1 MKKITLISRVVI
13 ALSSL
18 AMLGSYYF
26 PLWRIELWAPQYP
39 EGLALSIWHNKLGGD
54 VDIING
60 LNHYIGMAHLK
71 QESFPEFIILPYLI
85 AFFVGLG
92 LVVAAIGQRR
102 FLLDYVVLMVLAGIA
117 ALADFYRWGYQYGHN
132 LDPNAA
138 IKVPGMSYQPPVLGY
153 KSLLNFGAF
162 SIPDL
167 GGWIFIGAGVLIA
180 FLLVYEYFFCP
191 DCIKARKAKALKFK
205 HLASVSSLMIVLFF
219 SSCSTQNEPIH
230 YGSDGCHFCKMTIV
244 DKKFG
249 CELVTTKGKI
259 FKFDDVHCLVK
270 WMNQNQ
276 TTDKDYAFMLVNGFN
291 TEGVLIDVKTAFFQK
306 SETFKSPMRGDIA
319 AFKTEEEARKAQPA
333 DAKTMNWSTV
343 VSEFSN

>member
-102 FLLDYVVLMVLAGIA
+102 FLKLV
-117 ALADFYRWGYQYGHN
+117 ALFW
-132 LDPNAA
+132 
-138 IKVPGMSYQPPVLGY
+138 
-153 KSLLNFGAF
+153 
-162 SIPDL
+162 
-167 GGWIFIGAGVLIA
+167 
-180 FLLVYEYFFCP
+180 
-191 DCIKARKAKALKFK
+191 
-205 HLASVSSLMIVLFF
+205 
-219 SSCSTQNEPIH
+219 
-230 YGSDGCHFCKMTIV
+230 
-244 DKKFG
+244 
-249 CELVTTKGKI
+249 
-259 FKFDDVHCLVK
+259 
-270 WMNQNQ
+270 
-276 TTDKDYAFMLVNGFN
+276 
-291 TEGVLIDVKTAFFQK
+291 
-306 SETFKSPMRGDIA
+306 
-319 AFKTEEEARKAQPA
+319 
-333 DAKTMNWSTV
+333 
-343 VSEFSN
+343 